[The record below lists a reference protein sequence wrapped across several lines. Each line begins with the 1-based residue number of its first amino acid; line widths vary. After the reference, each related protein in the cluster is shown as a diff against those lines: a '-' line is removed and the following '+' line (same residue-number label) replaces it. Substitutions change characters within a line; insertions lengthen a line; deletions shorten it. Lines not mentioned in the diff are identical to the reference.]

1 MADADD
7 AREIIAILQ
16 ETGFEAVAG
25 ELLQALAIRRDRPD
39 RDLMVDAAD
48 LDAEEAPKLI
58 ASEVFRRPA
67 ISPRPARPTDRAQ
80 TELEFVLDFITTR
93 LVQPAQALAEAERIV
108 GELADGPPAP
118 IEFIASTDGSDRL
131 PRGEAEA
138 GEAEAAALLADAV
151 ERVRRE
157 QGDGEA

>member
-16 ETGFEAVAG
+16 ETGFDAVAG
-25 ELLQALAIRRDRPD
+25 ELLQALAVRRERPD
-39 RDLMVDAAD
+39 RDLTVDAAD
-48 LDAEEAPKLI
+48 LDEEKTPKLI

-67 ISPRPARPTDRAQ
+67 ISPRPARQMDRPQ
-80 TELEFVLDFITTR
+80 TELEFALDFITTR

-108 GELADGPPAP
+108 GELAEGPPAS
-118 IEFIASTDGSDRL
+118 IEFTASPDGSERL

-138 GEAEAAALLADAV
+138 GEAEAAGRLADAV

-157 QGDGEA
+157 QGDGQA